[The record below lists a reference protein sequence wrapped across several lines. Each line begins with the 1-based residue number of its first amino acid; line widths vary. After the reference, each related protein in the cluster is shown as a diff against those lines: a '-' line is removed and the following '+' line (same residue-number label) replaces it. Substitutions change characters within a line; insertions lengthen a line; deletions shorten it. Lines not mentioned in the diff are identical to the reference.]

1 MIASAMMIVPFGPNT
16 ACITA
21 VATRFCGAPWIP
33 ERGNVTTYARFASRY
48 SVTTSPQPNNSA
60 RGKFFPGSRTS
71 PAVNVTLF
79 HADCAKSGPTIARPN
94 IINNASTSSP
104 CVDGSNQTCAAEGRQ
119 PFSHDA
125 HHEDVYAALP
135 LFQPRNNPTTIS
147 PSNAAV
153 FVNVNVFWMSFPV
166 CSPRVLMKV
175 RNRIITTARS
185 C

>member
-79 HADCAKSGPTIARPN
+79 HADCAKSGPTIARPTN
-94 IINNASTSSP
+94 INKASTSKPS
-104 CVDGSNQTCAAEGRQ
+104 VAGSNHTCDADGFQ

-125 HHEDVYAALP
+125 HHDAVCAALP
-135 LFQPRNNPTTIS
+135 LFQPRNNPITINPRS
-147 PSNAAV
+147 AAV
-153 FVNVNVFWMSFPV
+153 LVNVNVF
-166 CSPRVLMKV
+166 
-175 RNRIITTARS
+175 
-185 C
+185 